1 MALAVALAGMTLTL
15 GAIVWYFLVINRE
28 KVPVSV
34 GPFAA
39 SLLLGMATSLAG
51 VGLSPGVA
59 TAVPAGVALALGGF
73 ILWLLTQRRLP
84 DGELIVGVGDPMP
97 ALVATD
103 DTGADFDL
111 ASLKGRRVMLKFF
124 RGSW

>member
-1 MALAVALAGMTLTL
+1 MTLTL
-15 GAIVWYFLVINRE
+15 GAIVWYFVVINKE

-39 SLLLGMATSLAG
+39 ALLLGMATSLVG
-51 VGLSPGVA
+51 VGLSPGLT
-59 TAVPAGVALALGGF
+59 TALPAGVGVALGGF

-84 DGELIVGVGDPMP
+84 DGELVVGVGDPMP